1 MVERMYFI
9 HRAVIIARHVQNPH
23 VQVLKFFWDYYT
35 QFDPRDENS
44 MVHHFVTGLP
54 QGKLT

>member
-1 MVERMYFI
+1 MYFI
-9 HRAVIIARHVQNPH
+9 HRAVIIPRHLQNPH